1 MEDIQNCNQH
11 QPVVEI
17 GSLLLSVYYPDQEGP
32 ILSKNVRESEL
43 AENDE
48 PLCLVDEKESKNVV
62 LNIIQVN
69 YHLRWIQNCYNLITE
84 L

>member
-1 MEDIQNCNQH
+1 MEDIQNCHQR

-43 AENDE
+43 AENDRAFSSVE
-48 PLCLVDEKESKNVV
+48 EKESKNVAM
-62 LNIIQVN
+62 NIIQVN
-69 YHLRWIQNCYNLITE
+69 FHLRWIQNCYYLMTE